1 MSTVTATK
9 TKTYDL
15 AYIAIFA
22 VLIAICSW
30 ISIPMTVPFTLQTF
44 GVFMAV
50 GVLGGKRGSL
60 AVLVYILLGAIGVPV
75 FAGFSG
81 GLGILLNN
89 TGGYI
94 IGFLFSALVM
104 WAMESL
110 WGKKPVIQILSMV
123 VGLIVCYA
131 MGTIWFMV
139 VYTRTSGAVGL
150 GTVLGW
156 CVIPFIIPDLVKIAL
171 AFVLSRRV
179 PCKDR
184 SALITGCAYIQETP
198 ELHGCIYKGFNLR
211 SCRTWNRTGLVRNS
225 IYHS

>member
-1 MSTVTATK
+1 MDVHSISTKCTRTEFVGT
-9 TKTYDL
+9 
-15 AYIAIFA
+15 A
-22 VLIAICSW
+22 VLDTIGLVISGVDDTLLKEMNIGTRYHTLGLFSSRTGAAGQIAICSW

-44 GVFMAV
+44 GVIMAV

-81 GLGILLNN
+81 GFGILLNN

-94 IGFLFSALVM
+94 IGFLFSALAM
-104 WAMESL
+104 WAIESL
-110 WGKKPVIQILSMV
+110 WGKKPVVQIISMV
-123 VGLIVCYA
+123 VGLLVCYA

-139 VYTRTSGAVGL
+139 VYTRTTGAVGL

-179 PCKDR
+179 RK
-184 SALITGCAYIQETP
+184 
-198 ELHGCIYKGFNLR
+198 
-211 SCRTWNRTGLVRNS
+211 LVPLQ
-225 IYHS
+225 